1 MDLTGKVIEI
11 LPEYTTNSG
20 KTKYGFV
27 LETNNQYPQKLP
39 FEVWGADKWTNMRP
53 TVGMDVVV
61 SFDINGREYNG
72 KHFVSLGAWKVIPL
86 AAANAQGATQGQQ
99 QAQAQQ
105 QAPAPQA
112 QAPAQEAKKEDND
125 DLPW

>member
-27 LETNNQYPQKLP
+27 VETGGQYPQKIP

-61 SFDINGREYNG
+61 SFDISSRSWKE
-72 KHFVSLGAWKVIPL
+72 KLIVSLNAWKVIPL
-86 AAANAQGATQGQQ
+86 AAANAQGASQGHG
-99 QAQAQQ
+99 QAQQ
-105 QAPAPQA
+105 QPAPQA

>member
-27 LETNNQYPQKLP
+27 VETGGQYPQKIP

-86 AAANAQGATQGQQ
+86 AAANAQGAS
-99 QAQAQQ
+99 QAQHQHT
-105 QAPAPQA
+105 PPA